1 MLTNRNKAP
10 FILQGIGHGDLVEDY
25 EGGWHIFC
33 LGFRQKDFLFDLTV
47 DVTTDCGEA
56 GVTVYMCEEEHYEV
70 ALRDNGNGIEAVLR
84 LNIGGIK
91 HVQTVLPVSGN
102 RGRLR
107 IVADNLHYHF
117 YFGEEALGSGQT
129 KYLTSEVSGGFT
141 GVIAALYAVGE
152 NTAVFENFSLEYK
165 SEA

>member
-1 MLTNRNKAP
+1 MPESTGAICAIPIWRTTN
-10 FILQGIGHGDLVEDY
+10 
-25 EGGWHIFC
+25 
-33 LGFRQKDFLFDLTV
+33 FRA
-47 DVTTDCGEA
+47 TDWCFTE
-56 GVTVYMCEEEHYEV
+56 
-70 ALRDNGNGIEAVLR
+70 ALRDTGNGFEAILQ